1 MAVFKDDFPIVA
13 LRGRR
18 ILEHKEVRQELQK
31 RIAYIEHQIKR
42 REIEG
47 RQPGWFVRELKAQVL
62 ALEAYDACYPR
73 DEYDTIIP
81 PAIDSEPGEG
91 EAAQ

>member
-1 MAVFKDDFPIVA
+1 MAVFTDDCPHIP

-18 ILEHKEVRQELQK
+18 ILEHKEVRQELAK
-31 RIAYIEHQIKR
+31 RVAWIEHQIKR

-47 RQPGWFVRELKAQVL
+47 RPPGWFVRELKAQVL
-62 ALEAYDACYPR
+62 ALEAYNAAFPP

-81 PAIDSEPGEG
+81 PADDSEP
-91 EAAQ
+91 EAAE